1 MDSSQVILLALSVE
15 ILQANVAVC
24 SRTVHLHI
32 FFFSFAHKG
41 AHRQSVKVVL
51 HRKQCG
57 NLTTSA
63 SPSQMTSTTSSYTQ
77 LPTDSGEQTSSTVV
91 TEDQRKFHRA
101 LTHLSSSPSSLAA
114 AGNDANCRMCRLEVK
129 YTVRF
134 LQLCTL
140 CKQFILLFKRPF
152 YFILYQCLCFISM
165 SNNMTISE
173 GEV

>member
-1 MDSSQVILLALSVE
+1 MSFAYQRIPATVMDSSQVILLAISVE

-114 AGNDANCRMCRLEVK
+114 AGNAANCRMCRLEVK

-134 LQLCTL
+134 L
-140 CKQFILLFKRPF
+140 
-152 YFILYQCLCFISM
+152 
-165 SNNMTISE
+165 
-173 GEV
+173 